1 MTESATRKETL
12 PVDAHHENT
21 MPENAQTPPAT
32 NPKRESLLA
41 NLVLNIA
48 VPTIILS
55 KFSGEEHL
63 GIKMGIIVALAFPL
77 LYGARDFMVRRK
89 LNVFSALGLISVLLT
104 GGISLLELDPQYI
117 AIKEAAI
124 PGIIGLLTLL
134 SVNTR
139 YPVVKVFLYNDKL
152 LKVDKIAAALRERG
166 NELAFEKVLRQAS
179 YLVAFSFFVS
189 SALNYVLAK
198 MIMVS
203 PPGTVE
209 FNAELGKMTAL
220 SFPVIVLPAM
230 IVMASALFFLFRR
243 IRQLTEL
250 SIEEVIN
257 DGSPD

>member
-1 MTESATRKETL
+1 MTESATRKE
-12 PVDAHHENT
+12 AHHDQAV
-21 MPENAQTPPAT
+21 PEDAVTAPAPT
-32 NPKRESLLA
+32 SPKRESLLA

-55 KFSGEEHL
+55 RFSGEEHL

-77 LYGARDFMVRRK
+77 LYGARDLVVRRK
-89 LNVFSALGLISVLLT
+89 FNVFSALGLVSVLLT
-104 GGISLLELDPQYI
+104 GGISLLELDPKYI

-124 PGIIGLLTLL
+124 PGIIGLLTLI
-134 SVNTR
+134 SIKTR

-152 LKVDKIAAALRERG
+152 LKVEKVAAALRARG

-189 SALNYVLAK
+189 SVLNYVLAK

-230 IVMASALFFLFRR
+230 IVMASTLFFLFRR

>member
-1 MTESATRKETL
+1 MTESATPKEAN
-12 PVDAHHENT
+12 PEENT
-21 MPENAQTPPAT
+21 TAT
-32 NPKRESLLA
+32 IGPNPKRESLLA
-41 NLVLNIA
+41 NLLLNIV

-77 LYGARDFMVRRK
+77 IYGARDFIIRRK
-89 LNVFSALGLISVLLT
+89 LNIFSALGFVSVMLT
-104 GGISLLELDPQYI
+104 GGISLMELDPKYI

-124 PGIIGLLTLL
+124 PGIIGLLTLI
-134 SVNTR
+134 SVKTR

-166 NELAFEKVLRQAS
+166 NEMAFEKVLQHAS

-189 SALNYVLAK
+189 SALNYMLAK
-198 MIMVS
+198 FIMVS

-209 FNAELGKMTAL
+209 FNEELGKMTAL

-250 SIEEVIN
+250 SLEEVIN

>member
-1 MTESATRKETL
+1 MTNQHVKTAKQPGLFVELLFNIVIPSLILMKLSGDSTL
-12 PVDAHHENT
+12 GPVNG
-21 MPENAQTPPAT
+21 
-32 NPKRESLLA
+32 L
-41 NLVLNIA
+41 
-48 VPTIILS
+48 
-55 KFSGEEHL
+55 
-63 GIKMGIIVALAFPL
+63 IVALLFPL
-77 LYGARDFMVRRK
+77 GYGLWDLYQRRK
-89 LNVFSALGLISVLLT
+89 VNMFSLLGLVSVLLT
-104 GGISLLELDPQYI
+104 GGISLLELDPKYI

-134 SVNTR
+134 SIKTR

-198 MIMVS
+198 LIMVS